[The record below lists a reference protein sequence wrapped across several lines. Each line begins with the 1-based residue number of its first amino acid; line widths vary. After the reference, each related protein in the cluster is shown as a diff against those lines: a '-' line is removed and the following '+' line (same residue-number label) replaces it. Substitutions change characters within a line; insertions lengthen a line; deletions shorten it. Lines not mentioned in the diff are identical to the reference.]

1 MTLLEAEERSMQQEI
16 ERITRKFADRVR
28 GVDRVDVEN
37 AVRAEFDRWSSVA
50 IREFVPI
57 FVERSVRS
65 RYRLLRTTGDN

>member
-1 MTLLEAEERSMQQEI
+1 MTLVEAEERSVQQEI

-28 GVDRVDVEN
+28 GVDRMDVEN
-37 AVRAEFDRWSSVA
+37 TVRAEFDRWSSVA

-65 RYRLLRTTGDN
+65 CYRLLGATDD